1 MAQANSEQL
10 KAIEH
15 QGGILLKAGAGSGK
29 TFVLV
34 QHINYLTD
42 LWFEEYKTQREQN
55 WESFIKSK
63 FSKIVMMT
71 FTKKAAGEMN
81 IRLHE
86 KFRQKLLNAPEET
99 KEIWQQCSESLPLLT
114 VTTIDGFC
122 RKLLTSGLITGANPN
137 APVIFKTERKDQIKK
152 IYRDWLSTKSD
163 LDDDSREL
171 LFKEQKAI
179 VKSLVEVFSDP
190 GLRIKWRNFKLS
202 QINLVESERCL
213 AESFEIS
220 PYEEL
225 LLGIENLELPSEV
238 KEQKAFDKNMMALK
252 STGLPKVNSVENLN
266 SYLQILQ
273 EMRMTAPSKNTAT
286 PASLAVHE
294 MLKEFKKWINKWDE
308 VFSAFTEDLESKI
321 IPWAKLFHDVFI
333 YIDEHLDL
341 NQGVTFGD
349 MEYLVSNGLED
360 EKVRS
365 KIKENYSYFIVDE
378 FQDTS
383 EVQFN
388 IIRNLINN
396 DFNKLFCVG
405 DEKQAIYGFRGGS
418 IKIFRDCQKLVP
430 HTLDL
435 FNNYRSLPTV
445 INFNNSLFD
454 KIMTLG
460 EEFVGHDIYSY
471 KADPQRVPEEVNH
484 PSVGSLE
491 IWKTK
496 LPEIEVETESD
507 YDEEIKKT
515 KKWSAELINKAEA
528 MVLAEAIVSHRKE
541 YPLKD
546 QAILYRK
553 LKPSLDLIQELMRK
567 KIGFTAQF
575 KFALNEDPI
584 IALFILMLKRDLI
597 EGELKDTFVIRMG
610 ETLFDIIELSMPAD
624 FMSYLNQYDLDKK
637 FWGLTWAFRKFLFRL
652 GLAIENYDLNLDQ
665 IDLLAHLFEQD
676 EEVILGEMKSDDDKL
691 SLDFRWGTDS
701 SKVILMTAHTS
712 KGLEFDHVYLGGI
725 YTNGTERANTD
736 LIGKLPGSFSWY
748 RDLSTKDKALT
759 PQLRLERDIESL
771 KNFSESKRLFYVT
784 CTRAKEKLVW
794 VDFEYEEDQFT
805 LNKNS
810 WIQGLNIWREGTVDN
825 SIKIESHEIVLNE
838 DELKKLP
845 VKLPLFHFD
854 NMGLSSKTSHERFDL
869 IITPELSVT
878 RLSSI
883 TQCPRKYYYQNVLK
897 MAEESISSYAPIDD
911 SVDEVVVSSMQRGT
925 DLHLY
930 LSLAIKG
937 NGILPRRAYESKERD
952 KLQWVLDQIN
962 SLKTSHRFIS
972 EEPIKFSFFGHMI
985 SGIPDFYALP
995 IADGA
1000 SPEIWDFKTGRI
1012 TEEKL
1017 YPYWFQLKCYA
1028 YALYQIGQI
1037 EKTKSFDLKLCF
1049 IDEQKFLT
1057 QQVSYENVV
1066 KELLDYWTLAQRPET
1081 VNLDHCS
1088 QCPYGEI
1095 CPSAKLT

>member
-1 MAQANSEQL
+1 MAQANPEQL
-10 KAIEH
+10 EAIEH
-15 QGGILLKAGAGSGK
+15 QGGVLLKAGAGSGK

-42 LWFEEYKTQREQN
+42 LWFEEYQKQNEQN

-63 FSKIVMMT
+63 FSKLVMMT

-86 KFRQKLLNAPEET
+86 KFRQKLLASPDET
-99 KEIWQQCSESLPLLT
+99 KKIWQQCSEALPLLT

-122 RKLLTSGLITGANPN
+122 RKLLTSGMITGANPS
-137 APVIFKTERKDQIKK
+137 APVIFRTERRDQIKK
-152 IYRDWLSTKSD
+152 IYQNWLSTQSN

-202 QINLVESERCL
+202 EISLKASEKCL
-213 AESFEIS
+213 EESFEIS
-220 PYEEL
+220 PFEQLILE
-225 LLGIENLELPSEV
+225 IENLEIPSEV
-238 KEQKAFDKNMMALK
+238 KEQKAFDKNILAIK
-252 STGLPKVNSVENLN
+252 ATGLPKVSSLDSLL
-266 SYLQILQ
+266 SYMQVLQ

-286 PASLAVHE
+286 PIALAIHE
-294 MLKEFKKWINKWDE
+294 QLKEFKPWIKKWNE
-308 VFSAFTEDLESKI
+308 VFTAFTEDLDSKI

-349 MEYLVSNGLED
+349 MEYLVANGLEHAS
-360 EKVRS
+360 VRE
-365 KIKENYSYFIVDE
+365 KIKENYTYFIVDE

-430 HTLDL
+430 RTLDL
-435 FNNYRSLPTV
+435 FNNYRSLPVV
-445 INFNNSLFD
+445 INFNNSLFE

-460 EEFVGHDIYSY
+460 EEFLGHDIYAY
-471 KADPQRVPEEVNH
+471 KADPQRVPSEINH
-484 PSVGSLE
+484 ASLGQLE

-496 LPEIEVETESD
+496 LPEIEVESESE
-507 YDEEIKKT
+507 YDDETRKT
-515 KKWSAELINKAEA
+515 KKWSVELINKAEA
-528 MVLAEAIVSHRKE
+528 MVLAEAIESHRKE
-541 YPLKD
+541 SPEKD

-553 LKPSLDLIQELMRK
+553 LRPSLDLIQELMGR

-575 KFALNEDPI
+575 KFSLSEDPI
-584 IALFILMLKRDLI
+584 ITLFILMLKRELI
-597 EGELKDTFVIRMG
+597 EGEIKNTFVTRMAA
-610 ETLFDIIELSMPAD
+610 TLFDIIELSMPD
-624 FMSYLNQYDLDKK
+624 NFSEYLAQYDLDKK

-652 GLAIENYDLNLDQ
+652 GLSVENYDLNLDQ

-691 SLDFRWGTDS
+691 SLDFRWGTNS
-701 SKVILMTAHTS
+701 SKVILMTAHAS
-712 KGLEFDHVYLGGI
+712 KGLEFDFVYLGGI
-725 YTNGTERANTD
+725 YTNGAERNNTD

-759 PQLRLERDIESL
+759 PQLKLERDIESL

-784 CTRAKEKLVW
+784 CTRAKERLVW
-794 VDFEYEEDQFT
+794 VDLDYDADQFS
-805 LNKNS
+805 LNQNS
-810 WIQGLNIWREGTVDN
+810 WIKGLNIWRDGFADN
-825 SIKIESHEIVLNE
+825 QIKIEYHDSILNE
-838 DELKKLP
+838 AELTKLP
-845 VKLPLFHFD
+845 VQLPLFHFD
-854 NMGLSSKTSHERFDL
+854 NMGIGSKSENEKFDL

-878 RLSSI
+878 RLSSV

-897 MAEESISSYAPIDD
+897 MEEEQVNTYSPVDD

-937 NGILPRRAYESKERD
+937 TGVLSRRAYESNERD
-952 KLQWVLDQIN
+952 KLQWVLDQV
-962 SLKTSHRFIS
+962 SLLKGTHKLIS

-985 SGIPDFYALP
+985 SGIPDFYTLP
-995 IADGA
+995 LDNK
-1000 SPEIWDFKTGRI
+1000 SNPEIWDFKTGRI

-1037 EKTKSFDLKLCF
+1037 NKEQSFELKLCF
-1049 IDEQKFLT
+1049 IDEQKFLI
-1057 QQVSYENVV
+1057 QKIDYETVV
-1066 KELLDYWTLAQRPET
+1066 AELLDYWNQAQRPE
-1081 VNLDHCS
+1081 VINLDHCS

-1095 CPSAKLT
+1095 CPR